1 MNLAKRASL
10 LILPVVILSYTLMGW
25 FIYERECR
33 AIAKFEQNKLE
44 QRADHLKF
52 AYVSNSRFIV
62 SYLSSLI
69 EGGVLSAYL
78 NGTDDVYRQKMLT
91 SHLKTAV
98 KRFEGKRQIF
108 ASIALFNNKDE
119 LNLFIQNSDDP
130 FAEISQQQRNL
141 VKQMNEQKQFN
152 LWNHLSVKG
161 QSVVQRG
168 ITLDSRTLFTPV
180 LFDQSEVTK
189 IVIEVKAARYDELLL
204 QTKQEYNARV
214 RYLPNEVPASAIV
227 QGLSTQVKL
236 ASNYILVI
244 EPAKQYFSELLSELQ
259 LRLLLIMLL
268 SIVFTFSLLQW
279 LILRFI
285 TDPISLLDRQL
296 TDIIAGTKSTID
308 INGANHEVGRLGRK
322 FQSLYEELNSAF
334 KESYAQARID
344 SLTQLPN
351 RISFNEVAVTAL
363 MEAKNTHSELSI
375 VYIDLDDFKFVND
388 KYGHEVGDQLLKSLA
403 VRFSKLIATNQSN
416 DIIVSKS
423 TPLVFRLSGDE
434 FIALLPSYGSEAAK
448 QLGENI
454 LGLFSYGFELENK
467 CLTLSA
473 SIGISSYPNDG
484 DRVFQ
489 LVSNADLAMYQAKKT
504 GRNRVA
510 LYSNA
515 LAEDDRR
522 LKEIEVRL
530 KDVDADKEFTPYYMP
545 IVDKEGK
552 YKGFEVLLR
561 WHSPHIGW
569 VSPADFIPVAESCGV
584 YEMIDMWV
592 IEQTFKNYTFL
603 QSLWP
608 TPFTISIN
616 VSSAELNSD
625 RFITQLEELSV
636 RYAIPVGSFILEI
649 TETFAMEQSVD
660 TIDWLDNIRQLGF
673 KIAIDDFG
681 TGYTSLMQMVDYP
694 VDVIKLDKQLVER
707 ITQVKQQHL
716 AKALINLCHIQ
727 GISVVAEGIETQS
740 QSSSLKQANCDFQQ
754 GFLIAKP
761 MPLCELQEWLNQH
774 RLQAG

>member
-52 AYVSNSRFIV
+52 SYASNSRFIV

-78 NGTDDVYRQKMLT
+78 NGTDDIYRQKMLT

-98 KRFEGKRQIF
+98 KRFEGERQIF
-108 ASIALFNNKDE
+108 ASIALFNSKDE
-119 LNLFIQNSDDP
+119 LNLYIENSDDP

-152 LWNHLSVKG
+152 LWNHLSIKG

-168 ITLDSRTLFTPV
+168 ITLDSRTLFAPV
-180 LFDQSEVTK
+180 LFDQSAVTK
-189 IVIEVKAARYDELLL
+189 IVIQVKAARYDELLL

-214 RYLPNEVPASAIV
+214 RYLPNELPASALV
-227 QGLSTQVKL
+227 QGLSAQVKL
-236 ASNYILVI
+236 ASNNILVI
-244 EPAKQYFSELLSELQ
+244 EPAKQYFSEQLSELQ

-285 TDPISLLDRQL
+285 TDPISQLDQQL

-308 INGANHEVGRLGRK
+308 FNGTTHEVSRLGRK
-322 FQSLYEELNSAF
+322 FQSLYEELNGAF

-363 MEAKNTHSELSI
+363 MEAKNSHSELSI

-403 VRFSKLIATNQSN
+403 IRFSKLIATNPTN
-416 DIIVSKS
+416 DISVNKS
-423 TPLVFRLSGDE
+423 SPLVFRLSGDE
-434 FIALLPSYGSEAAK
+434 FIAILPGYGSEAAK
-448 QLGENI
+448 QLGEKI
-454 LGLFSYGFELENK
+454 LGLFSCGFELDNK

-473 SIGISSYPNDG
+473 SIGVSSYPNDG

-504 GRNRVA
+504 GRNRVS

-530 KDVDADKEFTPYYMP
+530 KDVDTDKEFTPYYMP

-561 WHSPHIGW
+561 WHSPHLGW

-584 YEMIDMWV
+584 YEMIDIWV
-592 IEQTFKNYTFL
+592 IEQTFKNYALL
-603 QSLWP
+603 QNLWP

-625 RFITQLEELSV
+625 RFISQLEELSA

-660 TIDWLDNIRQLGF
+660 TIDWLDRIRQLGF

-694 VDVIKLDKQLVER
+694 VDVIKFDKQLVER

-740 QSSSLKQANCDFQQ
+740 QSLSLKQANCDFQQ

-774 RLQAG
+774 RLQAS